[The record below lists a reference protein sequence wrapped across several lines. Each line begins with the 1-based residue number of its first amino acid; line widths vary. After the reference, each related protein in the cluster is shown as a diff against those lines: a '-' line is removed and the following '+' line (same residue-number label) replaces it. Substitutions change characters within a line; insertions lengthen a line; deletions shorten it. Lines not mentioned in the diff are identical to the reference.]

1 MSTHQETRQDIYKD
15 IATDLLKNDLLDLS
29 VYDPESAEG
38 GTIAILNKHLGEY
51 IIIQGKEIQ

>member
-38 GTIAILNKHLGEY
+38 GTIEILNKHLGEY